1 MSQSAASIA
10 ERVRAAIE
18 AADCDIYTLQGES
31 LRCVVSA
38 DLDGFDEAVVGAVLD
53 MDKFPA
59 TAMTSPLRTAMAVA
73 GLDDPRLTAQ
83 ERASMAEYGFESE
96 FCIPLVADE
105 SVIGLIDVFDTRP
118 RDYAEYVDF
127 LSCVGQMAAAAVQ
140 NALLVDKLE
149 RVLGG

>member
-1 MSQSAASIA
+1 
-10 ERVRAAIE
+10 
-18 AADCDIYTLQGES
+18 
-31 LRCVVSA
+31 
-38 DLDGFDEAVVGAVLD
+38 VGAVLD

-59 TAMTSPLRTAMAVA
+59 TAMAVRSGEVMAVA

-96 FCIPLVADE
+96 FCIPLVADK

>member
-1 MSQSAASIA
+1 
-10 ERVRAAIE
+10 VRS
-18 AADCDIYTLQGES
+18 GE
-31 LRCVVSA
+31 V
-38 DLDGFDEAVVGAVLD
+38 
-53 MDKFPA
+53 
-59 TAMTSPLRTAMAVA
+59 MAVA